1 MKQFKRKKRNYFKEF
16 SHLPVLWS
24 TLCLISLHFPAEI
37 PDESVRARWI
47 WINTGA
53 RGMWIYEPWLTPW
66 TLAEPSI
73 PISWADS
80 YQLTV
85 HKTKWYRHK
94 YNQSSKMLQFFKNYV
109 TCRNPPTPHPLSIS
123 EEGKTAHLSKFS
135 REVLEASMQ
144 KSFLLTRNA
153 LDIFSMT

>member
-1 MKQFKRKKRNYFKEF
+1 MSILAEGELNLCFKVQLNENNLCNSSLSSFSFLLNPPYYCCTWFSQWYNSRGKKRNDLKEF

-24 TLCLISLHFPAEI
+24 TLCLISLHFPAET

-53 RGMWIYEPWLTPW
+53 REMWIYEPWLTPW

-80 YQLTV
+80 HQLTV
-85 HKTKWYRHK
+85 HKAKRYRHK
-94 YNQSSKMLQFFKNYV
+94 YDCSSKMPQFFKN
-109 TCRNPPTPHPLSIS
+109 
-123 EEGKTAHLSKFS
+123 
-135 REVLEASMQ
+135 
-144 KSFLLTRNA
+144 
-153 LDIFSMT
+153 